1 MDNKKLPFWQDIH
14 TIVFDFD
21 GIFTNNK
28 VIVDQEGNE
37 SVICDRGDGLA
48 FDILRRF
55 IVKNNWDLEYFI
67 LSKEENN
74 VVSKRAG
81 KLKIKCYHNINDK
94 YEFLID
100 KLSDRFN
107 SESQIMEGLIYLG
120 NDLNDLKSML
130 LAEFSVS
137 PADAHPIICKIA
149 DVVFKERG
157 GNGFV
162 RAFIENLLQLDKLD
176 MNELMELA

>member
-1 MDNKKLPFWQDIH
+1 LDIFFASLLEGSLALDNKKLPFWQDIH

-74 VVSKRAG
+74 VVSKRA
-81 KLKIKCYHNINDK
+81 
-94 YEFLID
+94 
-100 KLSDRFN
+100 
-107 SESQIMEGLIYLG
+107 
-120 NDLNDLKSML
+120 
-130 LAEFSVS
+130 
-137 PADAHPIICKIA
+137 
-149 DVVFKERG
+149 
-157 GNGFV
+157 
-162 RAFIENLLQLDKLD
+162 
-176 MNELMELA
+176 